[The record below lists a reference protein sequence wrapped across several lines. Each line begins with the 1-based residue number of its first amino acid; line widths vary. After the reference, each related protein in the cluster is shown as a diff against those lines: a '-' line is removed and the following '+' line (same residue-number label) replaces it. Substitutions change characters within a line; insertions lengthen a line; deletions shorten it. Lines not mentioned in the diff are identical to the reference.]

1 MAPGGPTRRAY
12 PVSVGDPARPP
23 TVTGPA
29 GTAPPAPGTSDW
41 VRLPELSLL
50 AQVFRL
56 IDARIAPAETRSGV
70 VRCPRCLRRNRV
82 PAAGTGVPVCGHCR
96 HALPW
101 IATAGDGDFAAVAD
115 QATLPVLVGLWAP
128 WCGLSWAA
136 RVVLERA
143 ALARPGQV
151 KLVEVDVVAAPRETR
166 RFVVRMVPTLLVLR
180 RGRPVARRH
189 GTPTASELRSW
200 LDATVGPE
208 AAVVTSEP

>member
-1 MAPGGPTRRAY
+1 
-12 PVSVGDPARPP
+12 V
-23 TVTGPA
+23 
-29 GTAPPAPGTSDW
+29 
-41 VRLPELSLL
+41 PELTLL
-50 AQVFRL
+50 AQVFRRM
-56 IDARIAPAETRSGV
+56 DARIAPAGARSGV

-82 PAAGTGVPVCGHCR
+82 PAAGMGLPVCGNCR

-101 IATAGDGDFAAVAD
+101 IAAAEDDDFAAVAE

-136 RVVLERA
+136 RAVLERA

-151 KLVEVDVVAAPRETR
+151 KLVEVDVVAAPLKAR

-180 RGRPVARRH
+180 SGRPVARRH
-189 GTPTASELRSW
+189 GTPTAAELRTW

-208 AAVVTSEP
+208 PAAVIPGP